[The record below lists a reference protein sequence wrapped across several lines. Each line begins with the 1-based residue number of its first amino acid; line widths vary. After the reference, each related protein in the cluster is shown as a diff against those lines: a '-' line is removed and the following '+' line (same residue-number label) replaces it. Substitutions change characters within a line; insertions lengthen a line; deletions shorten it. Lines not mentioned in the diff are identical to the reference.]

1 MSINRLL
8 SALAFS
14 ASLCGLGGC
23 AFFPVSGPN
32 SMDVESHSFAA
43 APYALVRLTP
53 GAVDV
58 LARYEPRGLAGAFT
72 DRRPP
77 SNIYFGIGD
86 VISVT
91 IFEAAAGGLFI
102 PAEAGVRP
110 GNFVRLPD
118 QTVDNDGN
126 ISVPYAGVIKADKR
140 TNVEVQN
147 EIVAKIRNRAI
158 EPQVI
163 VALSSQR
170 TSLIS
175 VIGDVNLPIRYA
187 AAPAGADDR
196 VTDALTRAGG
206 IKGQGFETWVMLE
219 RNKTRATVPFE
230 NLVMSPAN
238 NIYVQPGDRIYVYRE
253 QQKFIAFG
261 AAGQQ
266 GEFSFN
272 AWRINLSEAV
282 AKASGLVDAQ
292 ANPGSIFLYR
302 AEPKEVAAALGADVS
317 HFPGDVVPV
326 IFSVSFRDPSGYFL
340 ATRVQMRNQDVVF
353 VANAEAVEV
362 SKFLN
367 FANAVVSTAANT
379 TTAITGAQAVRAGF
393 RTTTVTTT
401 PLPTTPAP

>member
-1 MSINRLL
+1 MSINRILR
-8 SALAFS
+8 ALAFF

-23 AFFPVSGPN
+23 GFFPVAGPN
-32 SMDVESHSFAA
+32 SLDIETQSAA
-43 APYALVRLTP
+43 SALPYALVRLTP
-53 GAVDV
+53 EAVDV
-58 LARYEPRGLAGAFT
+58 LARYEPKGLAGAFT

-86 VISVT
+86 VVSVT

-102 PAEAGVRP
+102 PAEASVRP
-110 GNFVRLPD
+110 GNFVSLPD

-126 ISVPYAGVIKADKR
+126 ISVPYAGVIKANGR
-140 TNVEVQN
+140 TNVEVQRD
-147 EIVAKIRNRAI
+147 IVAKIRNRAI

-187 AAPAGADDR
+187 QPPAGADDR

-206 IKGQGFETWVMLE
+206 IKGQGFETWVMIE
-219 RNKTRATVPFE
+219 RHGKRATVPFE
-230 NLVMSPAN
+230 NLVMSPVN

-266 GEFSFN
+266 GEFTFN
-272 AWRINLSEAV
+272 AWRINLSEGV

-302 AEPKEVAAALGADVS
+302 TEPKEVAAALGADVS
-317 HFPGDVVPV
+317 RFRGDLVPV

-340 ATRVQMRNQDVVF
+340 ATKVEMRNQDVIF
-353 VANAEAVEV
+353 VANAESVEV
-362 SKFLN
+362 TKFLT
-367 FANAVVSTAANT
+367 FANAIASSSANA
-379 TTAITGAQAVRAGF
+379 TTAILGAQAVKAGAIA
-393 RTTTVTTT
+393 TVI
-401 PLPTTPAP
+401 P